1 MSAQVKEVATPSE
14 SPDWYDLLQDA
25 LSEPGYIRTAY
36 SLFHKYSLCNRL
48 LASKQLRD
56 QGLPLTPIN
65 TFKGWLSAERP
76 VMKGEKAAI
85 SLVMPIVIKKPK
97 VDDDGHETQSAF
109 TLFKP
114 KRAWFHL
121 GQTDGADYVVEQK
134 SPNWDLELAKS
145 FLELEEFDFASV
157 DGSLPVLIRGRSF
170 AVSPIEALPVKARF
184 RAMGA
189 IVLGHSAPADSK
201 DARNVPIEKE
211 LRDVEAET
219 VAYLCCATLGFDG
232 LEDSRAQLQRLLAGR
247 DAIPDKVAQR
257 AFSAADKLLNAGL
270 C

>member
-1 MSAQVKEVATPSE
+1 MSAQIKEVVAPSE

-25 LSEPGYIRTAY
+25 LHEPGHIRTAY
-36 SLFHKYSLCNRL
+36 GLFHKYSLCNRL

-56 QGLPLTPIN
+56 QGLPLAPIN

-76 VMKGEKAAI
+76 VRKGEKAAI

-97 VDDDGHETQSAF
+97 VDAAGNEVESAF

-121 GQTDGADYVVEQK
+121 SQTDGADYVVEEK
-134 SPNWDLELAKS
+134 SPTWDPELARS
-145 FLELEEFDFASV
+145 FLEIEETEFSSV
-157 DGSLPVLIRGRSF
+157 DGSIPARVQGRTY
-170 AVSPIEALPVKARF
+170 ALNPIEALPAKARF
-184 RAMGA
+184 RAMGV
-189 IVLGHSAPADSK
+189 ILLGHTADPESK
-201 DARNVPIEKE
+201 EARNVPQDYV

-232 LEDSRAQLQRLLAGR
+232 LAESRARLQGLLDGL
-247 DAIPDKVAQR
+247 DSIPDKVAQR
-257 AFSAADKLLNAGL
+257 AFGAADKILNAGL